1 MLDESIGK
9 RYDNEE
15 DPQALYGYDLDG
27 NRISMD
33 DVAGTTGYEYD
44 KVGRITAVNLSN
56 GKKIKYSYDEYGN
69 ISKLTYP
76 DNTTVQYTYN
86 ELDQLT
92 QIKDR
97 QGKVTK
103 YARDANGSITKVT
116 RPNNTYSTIEYD
128 DMGNVIKV
136 VNMGKNP
143 YYGIEEELSS
153 FAYTY
158 DKSGFIT
165 GEAAKN
171 GRRIE
176 ASQYEY
182 DERGQLVKVSQ
193 TVTENNQFVEET
205 EMVYT
210 YDGAGNRL
218 SAVKTSSGKILCN
231 IQYTY
236 NDNSQITDIE
246 SDCDDDKQTH
256 IVLTY
261 DENGNLKNTTC
272 NDTEKVR
279 DYTYDN
285 ENRLKAVK
293 ENGSLLMAALYDGN
307 GDRIFRLDYCK
318 NDEYVSN
325 KAGTAENVYYPS
337 GSVNSAYDTDFIL
350 NEMLI
355 PNDVTNNT
363 AINYELTGYI
373 NDINTEYTQTLMEFG
388 ANGNTTNIY
397 EYGAQRNS
405 ATINGTK
412 GYYLYD
418 GRGSV
423 AGLTGNSGGSMI
435 TYRYDAYGNTT
446 KSNNTLNNPYQYNA
460 EYTDSSTGLQYLRA
474 RYYDSSQG
482 RFTAKDTYL
491 GTIPNPL
498 SCNLYTYVENNPLNY
513 IDPSG
518 HTARR
523 RPDPMRNMPL
533 IGPIDQIKIDNQIAK
548 QSFHPLDG
556 IKAAT
561 HPGGPK
567 AYYDEKIENVY
578 GEHFFGKGY
587 SNPTGPYRLKTD
599 SSLGYVSNRKE
610 AKTKLQ
616 KAIDDR
622 KINLHKTYCENGA
635 QKAKDDGK
643 KQNSKFHDYFA
654 GLLLSLTSNIADPT
668 GILTE
673 LIYNTLGVD
682 ISGDSYLADFES
694 AYNAGRIT
702 GDVISTVVGII
713 ELIKGFSDIG
723 ASVTLAAGGTLAT
736 ATGVGAPVGVPAI
749 SVSVGGVVVGVAE
762 VGVSLATLR
771 SSLSNLY
778 DDVQNYNS
786 SRITNPSKSESPIW
800 KSFDNVKGSDRK
812 TSGTGKNKR
821 YYEWDNTHNDIEVY
835 DKNGKHLGSMD
846 PTTGEMYKP
855 AVPGRT
861 ITIN

>member
-1 MLDESIGK
+1 
-9 RYDNEE
+9 
-15 DPQALYGYDLDG
+15 
-27 NRISMD
+27 MD

-44 KVGRITAVNLSN
+44 EVGRITAVNLSN

-97 QGKVTK
+97 QGKITK
-103 YARDANGSITKVT
+103 YDRDANGNITKVT

-128 DMGNVIKV
+128 NMGNVIKV

-143 YYGIEEELSS
+143 YYGIEEELST

-158 DKSGFIT
+158 DNSGFIT
-165 GEAAKN
+165 GEVAKN

-176 ASQYEY
+176 TSQYEY
-182 DERGQLVKVSQ
+182 DERAQLVKVSQ
-193 TVTENNQFVEET
+193 LVTENNQFVEET

-218 SAVKTSSGKILCN
+218 SAVKTSGDKALCN

-307 GDRIFRLDYCK
+307 GDRIFRLDYRK
-318 NDEYVSN
+318 NADYVSN

-337 GSVNSAYDTDFIL
+337 NSVNSAYDTDVIL

-355 PNDVTNNT
+355 PNGVTNNT

-373 NDINTEYTQTLMEFG
+373 NDINSEYTQVLTEFG
-388 ANGNTTNIY
+388 ANGNTTNVY
-397 EYGAQRNS
+397 EYGDGRNS

-460 EYTDSSTGLQYLRA
+460 EYTDSSTELQYLRA

-482 RFTAKDTYL
+482 RFATKDTYL
-491 GTIPNPL
+491 GNVEYPL
-498 SCNLYTYVENNPLNY
+498 SRNLYTYVENNPLNY

-518 HTARR
+518 HVPLRTN
-523 RPDPMRNMPL
+523 PMRNMPL
-533 IGPIDQIKIDNQIAK
+533 ISPVDQMKIDNQIAN

-578 GEHFFGKGY
+578 GEYFFGKGY

-599 SSLGYVSNRKE
+599 SSLGYVSSRKE

-668 GILTE
+668 GIFTE

-702 GDVISTVVGII
+702 GDIISTFVSMYEIVQGII
-713 ELIKGFSDIG
+713 EIG
-723 ASVTLAAGGTLAT
+723 GSIAFTTAGAALT
-736 ATGVGAPVGVPAI
+736 ATGAGAVVGAPVMV
-749 SVSVGGVVVGVAE
+749 VSVEGVA
-762 VGVSLATLR
+762 VGAATATLGATTML
-771 SSLSNLY
+771 SSLQNLY
-778 DDVQNYNS
+778 DDTLSYNS
-786 SRITNPSKSESPIW
+786 SKNAEAINNW
-800 KSFDNVKGSDRK
+800 NKGSFGSKEDSLKYHYEKHGSEVGATSPEQYARK
-812 TSGTGKNKR
+812 AQEFAKTAKKGSTKSYVNGSVEGTMR
-821 YYEWDNTHNDIEVY
+821 YK
-835 DKNGKHLGSMD
+835 KNGKYIDIAPDG
-846 PTTGEMYKP
+846 
-855 AVPGRT
+855 T
-861 ITIN
+861 IVSFGKQ